1 LRALRGIIYDRKSM
15 GVNIEMEKYWN
26 HNTAFHEELVEN
38 AKVRGGRVLDIGCGD
53 GLLLQRLAP
62 FAQQVIG
69 IDPDTKAIERAQTR
83 LAASLNASLVNGD
96 FLAMPVPSQEERYS
110 TVICVATLHHM
121 ELRSALLKMRQVL
134 APGGRLLI
142 VGIAADKSIMDF
154 VISGLLVLPIRV
166 MDRLH
171 GGMQDPGVRI
181 SNPKESLIE
190 IRQAAHEVL
199 PGAIIRRRFYYRYLI
214 SWDKP
219 MVNQ

>member
-1 LRALRGIIYDRKSM
+1 M
-15 GVNIEMEKYWN
+15 EMEKYWN
-26 HNTAFHEELVEN
+26 HNTAFHDELVEN
-38 AKVRGGRVLDIGCGD
+38 AMLRSGRVLDIGCGD

-69 IDPDTKAIERAQTR
+69 IDPDTKTIECAQTR
-83 LAASLNASLVNGD
+83 LVATSNVSLVEGD
-96 FLAMPVPSQEERYS
+96 FLTMPVPSQEECFS

-121 ELRSALLKMRQVL
+121 DLRSALLKMRQVL

-142 VGIAADKSIMDF
+142 VGIAADKSFMDF
-154 VISGLLVLPIRV
+154 IISGLLVLPIRV

-171 GGMQDPGVRI
+171 GGMKDPDVRI
-181 SNPKESLIE
+181 ADPKESLIE